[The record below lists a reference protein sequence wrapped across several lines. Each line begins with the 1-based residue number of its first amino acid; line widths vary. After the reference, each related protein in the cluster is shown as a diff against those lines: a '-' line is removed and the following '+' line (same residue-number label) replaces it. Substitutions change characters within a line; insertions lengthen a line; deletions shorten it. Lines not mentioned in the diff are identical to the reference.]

1 MTATLSPSPI
11 QVPLD
16 PPPHEFATAI
26 ADVRINRIH
35 SEMPTHVG
43 AHFVY
48 RPPRWYLNLVRT
60 LAAAAGITAA
70 LAAIH
75 SWDAMPLP
83 FRSLACVLV
92 PVFFYF
98 ATTRKIAD
106 PKIQFLADERGMF
119 FPASGRWL
127 FIPWANVSDIRVA
140 KMMNGEDSTGVAFNL
155 ALSPHEQRE
164 FFPNYLMP
172 HDHLKSRGGPLAV
185 GYVSYPPLP
194 KALKA
199 ILSDL
204 KHKGQQGSHNHATLV
219 NVRES

>member
-26 ADVRINRIH
+26 ADGRINRIH
-35 SEMPTHVG
+35 SEMPTPVG

-48 RPPRWYLNLVRT
+48 RPPRWYLNLVRV
-60 LAAAAGITAA
+60 LAAVAGITAA
-70 LAAIH
+70 LVAIQ

-83 FRSLACVLV
+83 FRSLVCVLV
-92 PVFFYF
+92 PAFFYF
-98 ATTRKIAD
+98 ATSRQISD
-106 PKIQFLADERGMF
+106 PKIKFLADEQGMF
-119 FPASGRWL
+119 FPASTRWL

-140 KMMNGEDSTGVAFNL
+140 KIMNGEGSTGVAFNL

-194 KALKA
+194 KTLKA
-199 ILSDL
+199 ILCDL
-204 KHKGQQGSHNHATLV
+204 KHKRQQGSHNPATLAY
-219 NVRES
+219 VREP